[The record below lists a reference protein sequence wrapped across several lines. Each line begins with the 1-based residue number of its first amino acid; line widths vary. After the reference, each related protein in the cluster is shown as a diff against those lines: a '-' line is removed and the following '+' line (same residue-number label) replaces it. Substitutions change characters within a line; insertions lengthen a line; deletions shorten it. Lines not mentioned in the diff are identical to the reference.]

1 MFEVK
6 RREAGGR
13 PTTRRMTVYGF
24 DVKDRGKDGQ
34 GASAAAA
41 EATEELESALVQ
53 EQRRQRA
60 AQFLASVDVSM
71 RARRARRSSGVM
83 W

>member
-1 MFEVK
+1 MK
-6 RREAGGR
+6 
-13 PTTRRMTVYGF
+13 VYGF
-24 DVKDRGKDGQ
+24 DVKDRGKDDMAGQ
-34 GASAAAA
+34 T
-41 EATEELESALVQ
+41 EAGSQLAGGQWQGDVNQ

-71 RARRARRSSGVM
+71 TARKRRRSSGVM

>member
-1 MFEVK
+1 M
-6 RREAGGR
+6 
-13 PTTRRMTVYGF
+13 YGF
-24 DVKDRGKDGQ
+24 DVKDRGKVLEAQ
-34 GASAAAA
+34 AANGEAEAA
-41 EATEELESALVQ
+41 EVQSEMHSELAW

-71 RARRARRSSGVM
+71 TARRLRRSSGVM